1 MSGNGRL
8 ECFWDYRDTV
18 GSNEYEVPHYLAE
31 LLLQKGY
38 IVHGVIRRSSTFN
51 TSRLDHIY
59 QEPFKKDTNKFRINW
74 QKAVFIFDELERRK
88 IDYDQ
93 ILLLDSTCMI
103 KWNCPNFFEMTD
115 HKFTAIRDMDNL
127 RWIYN
132 SIQGYKDFF
141 DGFECDVKKYVN
153 SGFIIFMLK

>member
-1 MSGNGRL
+1 MKKNVVFIACVVNKEKTEKYGG
-8 ECFWDYRDTV
+8 FDYFDYTIKTW
-18 GSNEYEVPHYLAE
+18 EYWCKKNNCE
-31 LLLQKGY
+31 LVL
-38 IVHGVIRRSSTFN
+38 F
-51 TSRLDHIY
+51 

-127 RWIYN
+127 RWIHN
-132 SIQGYKDFF
+132 SVQGYKEFF
-141 DGFECDVKKYVN
+141 DGYECDIKKYVN
-153 SGFIIFMLK
+153 EFLIIKDMKI